1 MIGKAIYNILTT
13 NAAVSALVSTRV
25 YPNVNFN
32 SKTQYPYIVFQNT
45 DDDPH
50 DTKSGVSS
58 LNTASILVK
67 CFSNNALSV
76 EELAEKVRIAL
87 DRKKGTYGTIVVQS
101 IQYKSMMN
109 SFEFQKTPP
118 SKVMSKT
125 KQNFNCRKD
134 PVKN

>member
-67 CFSNNALSV
+67 CFSNNALAV

-109 SFEFQKTPP
+109 SFEFQEIDSNDGLFMTA
-118 SKVMSKT
+118 
-125 KQNFNCRKD
+125 QNFDCRYE
-134 PVKN
+134 PVNS